1 MHNDSD
7 FEEAWERATNP
18 RVSPHVYTIATV
30 YLAFVGFLGVTLNC
44 FVIILF
50 IKLKQVGVYAARAA
64 ARTIEFF

>member
-7 FEEAWERATNP
+7 FEEAWERAANP

-50 IKLKQVGVYAARAA
+50 IKLKQVGA
-64 ARTIEFF
+64 